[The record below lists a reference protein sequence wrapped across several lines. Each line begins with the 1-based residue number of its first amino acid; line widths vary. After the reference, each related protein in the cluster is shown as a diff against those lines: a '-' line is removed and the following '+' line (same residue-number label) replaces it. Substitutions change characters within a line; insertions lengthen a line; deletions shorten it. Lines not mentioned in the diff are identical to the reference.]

1 MSFDQPDCHTG
12 LSAEITDSHQEVV
25 VAASAM
31 RVLAVDSSAGSAV
44 TGFVGMVSLNS
55 TKRSTSKR

>member
-12 LSAEITDSHQEVV
+12 LSAEITDSHQVV

-31 RVLAVDSSAGSAV
+31 RVLAVDSSAGSAL
-44 TGFVGMVSLNS
+44 TGFVGMVSCG
-55 TKRSTSKR
+55 